1 MKRNVFVVLLASA
14 VLQGCVFAPGQ
25 HMTPD
30 DIKDDPAVGAVNV
43 VQITNQTVSQQ
54 RTIYQAQPVPAELLN
69 YAPEEY
75 RIGPGDGLLI
85 TVWDHL
91 ELNSPANQDTGSA
104 SSRVVRDDGTLYYP
118 YIDSIK
124 AGGKTTTQ
132 LREELRSALSRYLTG
147 VQVDVKV
154 QDFNSHRVILSGA
167 FKSPGP
173 QVLNN
178 VPVTLVDA
186 ISRAGGDAGDANLA
200 GLLLK
205 RDGREYQLD
214 IDTLNRKDS
223 VLNHIYLKEGDQ
235 LHLGNNRT
243 NRIYVLGEVGAPQV
257 MNFGTSTFN
266 LMEALGNAGGLN
278 QDTANA
284 EAVYVIRGAQASV
297 KQAPTVFYLDAK
309 KPTAFLLARQFDLQA
324 SDVVFVGPAN
334 ITRWNRF
341 ISQLLPS
348 AGIVTTSAALGNN

>member
-25 HMTPD
+25 HMTPSD
-30 DIKDDPAVGAVNV
+30 ASNDGEVGPVNV
-43 VQITNQTVSQQ
+43 VQITNQTVTQQ
-54 RTIYQAQPVPAELLN
+54 RVIYQAPPVPAELTR
-69 YAPEEY
+69 YVPEEY
-75 RIGPGDGLLI
+75 RIGAGDGLLI
-85 TVWDHL
+85 TVWDHM
-91 ELNSPANQDTGSA
+91 ELNSPANMDSGSA
-104 SSRVVRDDGTLYYP
+104 SSRIVRDDGTLYYP
-118 YIDSIK
+118 YIDSVK
-124 AGGKTTTQ
+124 AGGKTTTE
-132 LREELRSALSRYLTG
+132 LREELREKLSKYLTG

-167 FKSPGP
+167 FKTPGP

-178 VPVTLVDA
+178 TPVTLVDA

-205 RDGREYQLD
+205 RDGKEYQLD
-214 IDTLNRKDS
+214 IDSLNRKDS
-223 VLNHIYLKEGDQ
+223 VLNQIYLKEGDQ
-235 LHLGNNRT
+235 LHLGNNRA
-243 NRIYVLGEVGAPQV
+243 NRIYVLGEVAAPQV
-257 MNFGTSTFN
+257 MNYGTSTFN

-284 EAVYVIRGAQASV
+284 EAVYVIRGAQNAV
-297 KQAPTVFYLDAK
+297 KQPATVFYLDAK
-309 KPTAFLLARQFDLQA
+309 KPTAFILARQFDLQA

-348 AGIVTTSAALGNN
+348 AGIVTTSAAFKN

>member
-30 DIKDDPAVGAVNV
+30 DAKNDLDVGQVNV
-43 VQITNQTVSQQ
+43 VQITNQTIGQQ
-54 RTIYQAQPVPAELLN
+54 RVIYQAAPVPPELIG
-69 YAPEEY
+69 YVPEQY

-85 TVWDHL
+85 TVWDHM

-104 SSRVVRDDGTLYYP
+104 SSRIVRDDGTLYYP
-118 YIDSIK
+118 YIDSVK
-124 AGGKTTTQ
+124 AGGKTTTE
-132 LREELRSALSRYLTG
+132 LREELREKLSKYLTG

-167 FKSPGP
+167 FKTPGP
-173 QVLNN
+173 QTLNN
-178 VPVTLVDA
+178 MPVTLVDA

-214 IDTLNRKDS
+214 IDSLNRKDS
-223 VLNHIYLKEGDQ
+223 VLNQIYLKEGDQ
-235 LHLGNNRT
+235 LHLGNNRA
-243 NRIYVLGEVGAPQV
+243 NRIYVLGEVSAPQV
-257 MNFGTSTFN
+257 MNYGTSTFN

-284 EAVYVIRGAQASV
+284 KAVYVIRGAQNAV
-297 KQAPTVFYLDAK
+297 KQPATVFYLDAK
-309 KPTAFLLARQFDLQA
+309 KPTAFILARQFDLQA

-348 AGIVTTSAALGNN
+348 AGIVTTSAAFKN

>member
-25 HMTPD
+25 HMTPSN
-30 DIKDDPAVGAVNV
+30 VGNDEEVGPVNV
-43 VQITNQTVSQQ
+43 VQITSQTVSQQ
-54 RTIYQAQPVPAELLN
+54 RVIYQAPPVPSELTH
-69 YAPEEY
+69 YVPEEY

-85 TVWDHL
+85 TVWDHM
-91 ELNSPANQDTGSA
+91 ELNSPASQDTGSA
-104 SSRVVRDDGTLYYP
+104 SSRIVRDDGTLYYP
-118 YIDSIK
+118 YIDSVK
-124 AGGKTTTQ
+124 AGGKTTSE
-132 LREELRSALSRYLTG
+132 LREELREKLSKYLTG

-154 QDFNSHRVILSGA
+154 QDFASHRVILSGA
-167 FKSPGP
+167 FKTPGP
-173 QVLNN
+173 LVLNN
-178 VPVTLVDA
+178 VPITLVDA

-214 IDTLNRKDS
+214 IDSLNRKDS
-223 VLNHIYLKEGDQ
+223 VLNQIYLKEGDQ
-235 LHLGNNRT
+235 LHLGNNRG
-243 NRIYVLGEVGAPQV
+243 NRIYVLGEVSSPQV
-257 MNFGTSTFN
+257 MNYGTSTFN

-284 EAVYVIRGAQASV
+284 EAVYVIRGAQNTV
-297 KQAPTVFYLDAK
+297 KQPATVFYLNAK
-309 KPTAFLLARQFDLQA
+309 KPTAFILARQFDLQA

-348 AGIVTTSAALGNN
+348 AGIVTTSAALKN